1 MAVAVAGEAAGVP
14 EPGSGIRSTQLDNG
28 LRIVTERMPEVRSL
42 SLGVDVGT
50 GSRDEPDLIAG
61 ASHFLEH
68 LLFKGTETRSGREIS
83 EAVDA
88 AGGDMNACTAR
99 ESTTF
104 YVRLLG
110 DDAQLGIDLLCD
122 TVLHPLLAP
131 ADVEVE
137 RQVILEEILQHDDDP
152 GDVVH
157 ELWAEALFS
166 GHPLGRDP
174 LGSNDSV
181 IRTSADEVRRFFGE
195 HYRPANMVVA
205 AAGLLDHDEMV
216 AAIADRFAGCQGGA
230 APARQAPDDTQER
243 LVVEEDDT
251 EQVHLVVGGRGAAL
265 DDDDRHALAVLE
277 HALGGGLSSRLWQQ
291 VREERGLAYSVYS
304 FRSQYQE
311 TGTLGVYAG
320 TAPGHLEEVLGL
332 VTGEL
337 DAMAA
342 GGITERELQVAV
354 GHLVGEMAL
363 SLEDS
368 GSRMSRI
375 GHSML
380 VHGAVRT
387 YDQVVARLRAVTR
400 RDVAA
405 VAERILTRP
414 RTLALVGPVDTATLT
429 GW

>member
-1 MAVAVAGEAAGVP
+1 
-14 EPGSGIRSTQLDNG
+14 
-28 LRIVTERMPEVRSL
+28 MPDVRSV
-42 SLGVDVGT
+42 SFGVEVGT
-50 GSRDEPDLIAG
+50 GSRDEPEAIAG

-68 LLFKGTETRSGREIS
+68 LLFKGTEERSGREIS

-104 YVRLLG
+104 YVRVLD
-110 DDAQLGIDLLCD
+110 DDAELGLDLLCD
-122 TVLHPLLAP
+122 TVLHPTLTP
-131 ADVEVE
+131 ADVDVE

-157 ELWAEALFS
+157 ERWAEALFT

-174 LGSNDSV
+174 LGSRDSV
-181 IRTSADEVRRFFGE
+181 TRTTAEEVRQFFAA

-205 AAGLLDHDEMV
+205 AAGRLDHDQVV
-216 AAIADRFAGCQGGA
+216 AAVGARFAERDGGA
-230 APARQAPDDTQER
+230 APGRAAPGGEQGR

-251 EQVHLVVGGRGAAL
+251 EQVHLVLGVRGLAR
-265 DDDDRHALAVLE
+265 DDADRHALAILE

-304 FRSQYQE
+304 FRSQYE
-311 TGTLGVYAG
+311 GGGTLGVYAG
-320 TAPGHLEEVLGL
+320 TAPDHLEEVLGL
-332 VTGEL
+332 VGSQL

-354 GHLVGEMAL
+354 GHLVGELAL

-368 GSRMSRI
+368 GSRMARI
-375 GHSML
+375 GRSLL
-380 VHGAVRT
+380 VHGRVRT
-387 YDQVVARLRAVTR
+387 YDEVVARLRAVTLA
-400 RDVAA
+400 DVAG
-405 VAERILTRP
+405 VAERVLSRS
-414 RTLALVGPVDTATLT
+414 RTLALVGPVEPGALT